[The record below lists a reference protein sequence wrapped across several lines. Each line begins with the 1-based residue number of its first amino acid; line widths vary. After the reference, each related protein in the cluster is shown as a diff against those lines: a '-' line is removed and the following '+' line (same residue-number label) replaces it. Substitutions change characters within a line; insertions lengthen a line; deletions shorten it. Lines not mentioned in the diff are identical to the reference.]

1 MVVSVKIGLL
11 LKDTRFLPSGSDI
24 SDTCLRHSH
33 LHESYAYYIAPT
45 CWLPRELSSSVAG
58 NNSKLLLL
66 VICHPASA
74 IIYVHRTIVFWPTGH
89 FVCLRFQL
97 YDARSGEPPPMPSEP
112 KPGARREAPLQ
123 MNVSLPFPNWI
134 RETRRETHGLPLDR
148 VREGYM
154 LTKTE
159 RRVIGMVYIS
169 EELIRKGTSL
179 ITAVWRGGSR
189 FASALS
195 RLRPPPAAGQGGREK
210 SLTWPPVKW
219 ACRELLE
226 IGGGTN
232 AEEGE
237 THASQS
243 AMKCNLAPIGLGLQ
257 GASIDPSLLNN
268 GEGERRAE
276 GEGCGG
282 YGEGCGVRGH
292 STSRGVLLM

>member
-1 MVVSVKIGLL
+1 MVVSMKIRLL
-11 LKDTRFLPSGSDI
+11 SKDTRFLPVGSDI

-74 IIYVHRTIVFWPTGH
+74 IIYVHRTIVFWPGGH
-89 FVCLRFQL
+89 FVCFWFQL
-97 YDARSGEPPPMPSEP
+97 YDARSGEPPPMPTEP
-112 KPGARREAPLQ
+112 KPRCMPRSSYPNESFT
-123 MNVSLPFPNWI
+123 SLPKLNPWDAEEN
-134 RETRRETHGLPLDR
+134 TRPSCWQSRRGLHTIWTKWKESDR
-148 VREGYM
+148 DALLLWGAHPEGHVPHYSC
-154 LTKTE
+154 LE
-159 RRVIGMVYIS
+159 RGLV
-169 EELIRKGTSL
+169 LL
-179 ITAVWRGGSR
+179 
-189 FASALS
+189 ALPP
-195 RLRPPPAAGQGGREK
+195 LRPPPAAGQGGREK

-219 ACRELLE
+219 ACRKPLE

-257 GASIDPSLLNN
+257 GASIDLSLQNN
-268 GEGERRAE
+268 REG
-276 GEGCGG
+276 GTG
-282 YGEGCGVRGH
+282 RGWGMQ
-292 STSRGVLLM
+292 RV